1 MLKSLSIFTGNSN
14 RALAD
19 EICKF
24 VEIPLGRADVTHF
37 SDGEIYVEVGE
48 NVRGVNCFVVQPTCS
63 PPNQALMELLIM
75 IDALKRAS
83 AGSIVAIIPYFGY
96 ARQDRKAK
104 PRTPITA
111 KLVAN
116 LITAAGADR
125 ALAMDLHAG
134 QIQGFFDIPFD
145 HLYAMPVL
153 IDELRVLGFGG
164 EQTVVCRPTPAA
176 SSAPARSPSGSA
188 PGLAIIDKRRPA
200 PNVSEIMNIVGD
212 VRGKKAVIVDDI
224 IDTAGTLTNA
234 AHAIINAGAASVS
247 ACASHAV
254 FSGKAVQRIEDSPLQ
269 HVVVT
274 NTIPLSEVGA
284 GVHQGPGQERRS
296 PARRGDQAHPPRR
309 LDQQLVRLG
318 TRRCENNVMEVGKLT
333 VSLRGRSGK
342 GAVAQA
348 SRAGQGPGRLLRR
361 LGRGRIEPLP
371 ITVDVKAL
379 RAALDPVRKRNTVI
393 KPHDRGRRRAA
404 RAARAGQGHTRST
417 RCAATSPTSTCSR
430 SIRTRRSA
438 PRCRWSSTA
447 SPRARSTAASSAS
460 CCAA

>member
-1 MLKSLSIFTGNSN
+1 VLKSLSIFTGNAN

-63 PPNQALMELLIM
+63 PPNQSLMELLIM

-145 HLYAMPVL
+145 HLFAMPVL

-164 EQTVVCRPTPAA
+164 ESTVVISPDAGGVER
-176 SSAPARSPSGSA
+176 ARAFSKRLGA
-188 PGLAIIDKRRPA
+188 GLAIIDKRRPA
-200 PNVSEIMNIVGD
+200 PNVSEVMHIVGD
-212 VRGKKAVIVDDI
+212 VRGKKTVIVDDI
-224 IDTAGTLTNA
+224 IDTAGTLTHA
-234 AHAIINAGAASVS
+234 AAAIMAAGAQSVS
-247 ACASHAV
+247 ACASHPV
-254 FSGKAVQRIEDSPLQ
+254 FSGKAVQRIIDSPLQ

-274 NTIPLSEVGA
+274 NTIPLSDAGA
-284 GVHQGPGQERRS
+284 ACPK
-296 PARRGDQAHPPRR
+296 
-309 LDQQLVRLG
+309 VR
-318 TRRCENNVMEVGKLT
+318 VKSV
-333 VSLRGRSGK
+333 
-342 GAVAQA
+342 
-348 SRAGQGPGRLLRR
+348 GRLL
-361 LGRGRIEPLP
+361 GEAIKRIHHG
-371 ITVDVKAL
+371 D
-379 RAALDPVRKRNTVI
+379 
-393 KPHDRGRRRAA
+393 
-404 RAARAGQGHTRST
+404 
-417 RCAATSPTSTCSR
+417 
-430 SIRTRRSA
+430 SI
-438 PRCRWSSTA
+438 SSLFV
-447 SPRARSTAASSAS
+447 
-460 CCAA
+460 

>member
-1 MLKSLSIFTGNSN
+1 VLKSLSIFTGNAN

-37 SDGEIYVEVGE
+37 SDGEIYVEIGE

-63 PPNQALMELLIM
+63 PPNQSIMELLIM

-104 PRTPITA
+104 PRTPITS

-116 LITAAGADR
+116 LIVAAGADR

-145 HLYAMPVL
+145 HLYGMPVL
-153 IDELRVLGFGG
+153 IEELRTLGFGG
-164 EQTVVCRPTPAA
+164 ESTIVVSPDAGGVER
-176 SSAPARSPSGSA
+176 ARAFSKRLGA
-188 PGLAIIDKRRPA
+188 GLAIIDKRRPA

-212 VRGKKAVIVDDI
+212 VRGKKTVIVDDI

-234 AHAIINAGAASVS
+234 AHAIINAGAQSVS

-254 FSGKAVQRIEDSPLQ
+254 FSGKAVQRITDSPLQ

-274 NTIPLSEVGA
+274 NTIPQSEAGA
-284 GVHQGPGQERRS
+284 
-296 PARRGDQAHPPRR
+296 ACAK
-309 LDQQLVRLG
+309 VR
-318 TRRCENNVMEVGKLT
+318 VKSV
-333 VSLRGRSGK
+333 
-342 GAVAQA
+342 
-348 SRAGQGPGRLLRR
+348 GRLL
-361 LGRGRIEPLP
+361 GEAIKRIHHG
-371 ITVDVKAL
+371 D
-379 RAALDPVRKRNTVI
+379 
-393 KPHDRGRRRAA
+393 
-404 RAARAGQGHTRST
+404 
-417 RCAATSPTSTCSR
+417 
-430 SIRTRRSA
+430 SI
-438 PRCRWSSTA
+438 SSLFV
-447 SPRARSTAASSAS
+447 
-460 CCAA
+460 

>member
-1 MLKSLSIFTGNSN
+1 MLKSLSIFTGNAN
-14 RALAD
+14 RPLAD

-37 SDGEIYVEVGE
+37 SDGEIYVEIGE

-63 PPNQALMELLIM
+63 PPNQSLMELLIM

-145 HLYAMPVL
+145 HLFAMPVL

-164 EQTVVCRPTPAA
+164 DNTVVVSPDAGGVER
-176 SSAPARSPSGSA
+176 ARAFSKRLGA
-188 PGLAIIDKRRPA
+188 GLAIIDKRRPA
-200 PNVSEIMNIVGD
+200 PNVSEVMNIVGD

-224 IDTAGTLTNA
+224 IDTAGTLTQA
-234 AHAIINAGAASVS
+234 AIAIAAAGASSVS
-247 ACASHAV
+247 ACATHPV
-254 FSGKAVQRIEDSPLQ
+254 FSGKSVPRITDSPLQ

-274 NTIPLSEVGA
+274 NTIPQSEAGA
-284 GVHQGPGQERRS
+284 ACQK
-296 PARRGDQAHPPRR
+296 
-309 LDQQLVRLG
+309 VR
-318 TRRCENNVMEVGKLT
+318 VKSV
-333 VSLRGRSGK
+333 
-342 GAVAQA
+342 
-348 SRAGQGPGRLLRR
+348 GRLL
-361 LGRGRIEPLP
+361 GEAIKRIHHG
-371 ITVDVKAL
+371 D
-379 RAALDPVRKRNTVI
+379 
-393 KPHDRGRRRAA
+393 
-404 RAARAGQGHTRST
+404 
-417 RCAATSPTSTCSR
+417 
-430 SIRTRRSA
+430 SI
-438 PRCRWSSTA
+438 SSLFV
-447 SPRARSTAASSAS
+447 
-460 CCAA
+460 

>member
-1 MLKSLSIFTGNSN
+1 MLKSLSIFTGNAN

-63 PPNQALMELLIM
+63 PPNQSLMELLIM

-145 HLYAMPVL
+145 HLYSMPVL
-153 IDELRVLGFGG
+153 IEELRALGYGG
-164 EQTVVCRPTPAA
+164 DQTVVVSPDAGGVER
-176 SSAPARSPSGSA
+176 ARAFSKRLGA
-188 PGLAIIDKRRPA
+188 GLAIIDKRRPA

-212 VRGKKAVIVDDI
+212 VKGKKAVIVDDI

-234 AHAIINAGAASVS
+234 AHAIINAGASSVS

-254 FSGKAVQRIEDSPLQ
+254 FSGKAVQRMTDSPLS

-274 NTIPLSEVGA
+274 NTIPLDEA
-284 GVHQGPGQERRS
+284 GMACQK
-296 PARRGDQAHPPRR
+296 
-309 LDQQLVRLG
+309 VR
-318 TRRCENNVMEVGKLT
+318 VKSV
-333 VSLRGRSGK
+333 
-342 GAVAQA
+342 
-348 SRAGQGPGRLLRR
+348 GRLL
-361 LGRGRIEPLP
+361 GEAIKRIHHG
-371 ITVDVKAL
+371 D
-379 RAALDPVRKRNTVI
+379 
-393 KPHDRGRRRAA
+393 
-404 RAARAGQGHTRST
+404 
-417 RCAATSPTSTCSR
+417 
-430 SIRTRRSA
+430 SI
-438 PRCRWSSTA
+438 SSLFM
-447 SPRARSTAASSAS
+447 
-460 CCAA
+460 